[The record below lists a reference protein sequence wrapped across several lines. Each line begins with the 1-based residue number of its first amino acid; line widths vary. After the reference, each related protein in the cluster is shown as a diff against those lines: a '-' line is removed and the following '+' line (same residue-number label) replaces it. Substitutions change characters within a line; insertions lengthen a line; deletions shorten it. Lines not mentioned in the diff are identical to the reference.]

1 MVKFLRTP
9 FLQNTCHRLL
19 LKLVQ
24 YLFLESFF
32 ASLETSALLHH
43 RCLMSK
49 FTEMLQVCNQEF
61 FRAGEFSRNQG
72 TSINI
77 SSTTHDRKAP
87 QGQNMFFFLLE
98 TLKTTFKIR
107 ALFAIFAKGQGRPPP
122 LPASSYVPVLMLVCR
137 KYFLLFIQIY
147 MKIFPI
153 AMVSLFC

>member
-1 MVKFLRTP
+1 MAKFLRTP

-19 LKLVQ
+19 LKFMQ
-24 YLFLESFF
+24 YIFLESFF
-32 ASLETSALLHH
+32 ASLDKSALLHH
-43 RCLMSK
+43 RCLMPK

-72 TSINI
+72 TSKNI
-77 SSTTHDRKAP
+77 SSTTHERKAL
-87 QGQNMFFFLLE
+87 QGKNVFFFLLE

-107 ALFAIFAKGQGRPPP
+107 ALFAIFEKGQGRPPP
-122 LPASSYVPVLMLVCR
+122 LPTSSYVPVLMLVCR

-153 AMVSLFC
+153 AVVSLFC

>member
-43 RCLMSK
+43 RCLMPK

-87 QGQNMFFFLLE
+87 QGQNVFFSFWKLLKPHLKLGHFLQFLQ
-98 TLKTTFKIR
+98 
-107 ALFAIFAKGQGRPPP
+107 KGRGDLPPSPP
-122 LPASSYVPVLMLVCR
+122 LVMCLYWCWCAENIFC
-137 KYFLLFIQIY
+137 FLFKFIWKFSQ
-147 MKIFPI
+147 
-153 AMVSLFC
+153 